1 MRLTNIPEIVSVSI
15 RKPNIMNKKND
26 FNQNVGILSKNK
38 LNITIFYTFNM
49 KY

>member
-15 RKPNIMNKKND
+15 RKPNIIKKND